1 MDIKFGFGK
10 PLTRQK
16 PAFLSRPVVRRIV
29 YYRYFYLLLLPAA
42 ILYIVFSYIPMYG
55 AVLAFKD
62 FHFKKGILGS
72 PWTSMHGFQHFHDL
86 LDDASF
92 HKAFWNTLILSLG
105 RIIFQFPV
113 PIVLAILINE
123 IRRQKFRRFVQTVFT
138 FPHFV
143 SWVVVAGLAFNI
155 LADAG
160 VLNQIIVALG
170 GEKINLL
177 TQASTFRPLLFVTDS
192 WKEAGWLTIIYLAA
206 ISGINPSLYE
216 AAIVDGANRFQLIRH
231 ITLPAIKSVIGI
243 LLILQIANSFSYGF
257 DQIFN
262 LYNPAVYDVADT
274 IDTYVYRRSFVSGLD
289 FGTSTAI
296 GLFKSAISLT
306 LLFSANVLV
315 RRGTGKGLY

>member
-1 MDIKFGFGK
+1 MDNPLKINHPLASRK
-10 PLTRQK
+10 P
-16 PAFLSRPVVRRIV
+16 PVFSRPLFKRIA
-29 YYRYFYLLLLPAA
+29 YYRYFYLLLLPAVV
-42 ILYIVFSYIPMYG
+42 LYVVFSYIPMYG
-55 AVLAFKD
+55 AILAFKD
-62 FHFKKGILGS
+62 LHFKKGILGS
-72 PWTSMHGFQHFHDL
+72 PWTTMNGFQHFYDL
-86 LDDASF
+86 LSDSGF
-92 HKAFWNTLILSLG
+92 HKAFWNTLIISLG
-105 RIIFQFPV
+105 RVVFQFPV
-113 PIVLAILINE
+113 PIALALLINE
-123 IRRQKFRRFVQTVFT
+123 IRKQRFRRFVQTVFT

-143 SWVVVAGLAFNI
+143 SWVVVAGLAFNM

-177 TQASTFRPLLFVTDS
+177 TQASTFRPLLFITDS

-206 ISGINPSLYE
+206 ISGVNPSLYE
-216 AAIVDGANRFQLIRH
+216 AAIVDGASRFQLIRH

-274 IDTYVYRRSFVSGLD
+274 IDTYVYRRTFVMGLD

-296 GLFKSAISLT
+296 GLFKSVISLT
-306 LLFSANVLV
+306 LLYCANFLV
-315 RRGTGKGLY
+315 RRSTGKGLY

>member
-1 MDIKFGFGK
+1 MIK
-10 PLTRQK
+10 
-16 PAFLSRPVVRRIV
+16 RIY
-29 YYRYFYLLLLPAA
+29 YYRYIYLLLLPAA

-72 PWTSMHGFQHFHDL
+72 PWTSMNGFQHFYDL
-86 LDDASF
+86 YNDKGF
-92 HKAFWNTLILSLG
+92 HNAFWNTLILSIG
-105 RIIFQFPV
+105 RIIFQFPI
-113 PIVLAILINE
+113 PIILAVLINE
-123 IRRQKFRRFVQTVFT
+123 IKRQKFRRFIQTVFT

-143 SWVVVAGLAFNI
+143 SWVVVAGLIFNI
-155 LADAG
+155 LSDAG

-170 GEKINLL
+170 AEKINLL
-177 TQASTFRPLLFVTDS
+177 TQASTFRPLLFMTDS

-231 ITLPAIKSVIGI
+231 ITFPAIKSVIGI

-262 LYNPAVYDVADT
+262 LYNAAVYDVADT
-274 IDTYVYRRSFVSGLD
+274 IDTYVYRRSFVTGLD

-296 GLFKSAISLT
+296 GLFKSVISLT
-306 LLFSANVLV
+306 LLFSANLIV
-315 RRGTGKGLY
+315 RRSTGKGLY